1 MFFPPLS
8 LEMMIISMEKDDIMR
23 DIMQIIIIIHSP
35 SSLSQ
40 SQYTFHESVRQGLDR
55 KTKSD
60 PFLLLGHTWLAHIQY
75 IRVSSSGS
83 LSIKDFIMGTLP
95 FSIHVVNIWRKGCD
109 FKALQR

>member
-23 DIMQIIIIIHSP
+23 DIMQIVIIIHSP

-40 SQYTFHESVRQGLDR
+40 SQYTFHESVRQGLDQ
-55 KTKSD
+55 KQNLIHFYSWAT
-60 PFLLLGHTWLAHIQY
+60 LGWHIQY

>member
-23 DIMQIIIIIHSP
+23 DIMQIVIIIHSP

-40 SQYTFHESVRQGLDR
+40 SQYTFHESVRVLIEKQNLIHFYSWA
-55 KTKSD
+55 T
-60 PFLLLGHTWLAHIQY
+60 LGWHIQY

-83 LSIKDFIMGTLP
+83 LSIKDFIMGTLL